1 MSRLSKYVKEKIV
14 KVLVAALVVGT
25 VAGNGTLTVQAE
37 EAATVVGEESV
48 SGGDA
53 VVKENVVAD
62 PEVTP
67 EATTMVTP
75 EEAAG
80 AGLIMPL
87 TMNLCA
93 EANETVNAVT
103 VDIAGVLG
111 AANGYG
117 IFVEGITEQSGD
129 SEANICTGSLKYY
142 NNIGYTG
149 KGTIYVDGEYT
160 GSGSNIRCSNLIL
173 KSASFEQRGN
183 QWFVNG
189 VYVGTTEQIGKI
201 ERGQFDLA
209 GAFTA
214 IRTNAENLH
223 AMGTELSS
231 NEISLND
238 GQNIFRVN
246 GISDFEPK
254 VAVENGKTVVFN
266 ITPDGNNFKLV
277 GQSTSGID
285 NYPEADNANLLV
297 YNFGTYDG
305 TITLSTTRGTILA
318 PCAKVILEAGN
329 NSGRIVAAN
338 LQTQAECHFSG
349 NEWHPSEEPT
359 PTVTPTPTPTV
370 TPTATPTATPSTT
383 PDNNPTPTPTPG
395 APDTTP
401 TPDDPGTPA
410 DPVTPEA
417 PQVLGA
423 RRRRMV
429 TIEDDPTPLAD
440 RAVLG
445 ASRRPQTGD
454 ASDAWNLGFALS
466 LTGLG
471 AWLILK
477 KKQ

>member
-160 GSGSNIRCSNLIL
+160 GSGSNIRCSNL
-173 KSASFEQRGN
+173 K
-183 QWFVNG
+183 
-189 VYVGTTEQIGKI
+189 IG
-201 ERGQFDLA
+201 
-209 GAFTA
+209 
-214 IRTNAENLH
+214 
-223 AMGTELSS
+223 
-231 NEISLND
+231 
-238 GQNIFRVN
+238 
-246 GISDFEPK
+246 
-254 VAVENGKTVVFN
+254 
-266 ITPDGNNFKLV
+266 
-277 GQSTSGID
+277 
-285 NYPEADNANLLV
+285 
-297 YNFGTYDG
+297 
-305 TITLSTTRGTILA
+305 
-318 PCAKVILEAGN
+318 
-329 NSGRIVAAN
+329 
-338 LQTQAECHFSG
+338 
-349 NEWHPSEEPT
+349 
-359 PTVTPTPTPTV
+359 
-370 TPTATPTATPSTT
+370 
-383 PDNNPTPTPTPG
+383 
-395 APDTTP
+395 
-401 TPDDPGTPA
+401 
-410 DPVTPEA
+410 
-417 PQVLGA
+417 
-423 RRRRMV
+423 
-429 TIEDDPTPLAD
+429 
-440 RAVLG
+440 RAHV
-445 ASRRPQTGD
+445 
-454 ASDAWNLGFALS
+454 
-466 LTGLG
+466 
-471 AWLILK
+471 
-477 KKQ
+477 

>member
-149 KGTIYVDGEYT
+149 KGTIYINTDGAAVAVLDQLIPHRRGDVPQNHAAVALFHLVKNRV
-160 GSGSNIRCSNLIL
+160 GSG
-173 KSASFEQRGN
+173 
-183 QWFVNG
+183 
-189 VYVGTTEQIGKI
+189 
-201 ERGQFDLA
+201 
-209 GAFTA
+209 
-214 IRTNAENLH
+214 
-223 AMGTELSS
+223 
-231 NEISLND
+231 
-238 GQNIFRVN
+238 
-246 GISDFEPK
+246 
-254 VAVENGKTVVFN
+254 
-266 ITPDGNNFKLV
+266 
-277 GQSTSGID
+277 
-285 NYPEADNANLLV
+285 
-297 YNFGTYDG
+297 
-305 TITLSTTRGTILA
+305 
-318 PCAKVILEAGN
+318 
-329 NSGRIVAAN
+329 
-338 LQTQAECHFSG
+338 
-349 NEWHPSEEPT
+349 
-359 PTVTPTPTPTV
+359 
-370 TPTATPTATPSTT
+370 
-383 PDNNPTPTPTPG
+383 
-395 APDTTP
+395 
-401 TPDDPGTPA
+401 
-410 DPVTPEA
+410 
-417 PQVLGA
+417 
-423 RRRRMV
+423 
-429 TIEDDPTPLAD
+429 
-440 RAVLG
+440 
-445 ASRRPQTGD
+445 
-454 ASDAWNLGFALS
+454 
-466 LTGLG
+466 
-471 AWLILK
+471 
-477 KKQ
+477 

>member
-67 EATTMVTP
+67 
-75 EEAAG
+75 
-80 AGLIMPL
+80 
-87 TMNLCA
+87 

-370 TPTATPTATPSTT
+370 TPTATPTATP
-383 PDNNPTPTPTPG
+383 DNNPTPTPTPG

-423 RRRRMV
+423 RRHRMV

>member
-1 MSRLSKYVKEKIV
+1 MGFHKGRNQMSRLSKYVKEKIV

-297 YNFGTYDG
+297 YN
-305 TITLSTTRGTILA
+305 
-318 PCAKVILEAGN
+318 LEHMMELLLYL
-329 NSGRIVAAN
+329 
-338 LQTQAECHFSG
+338 LQ
-349 NEWHPSEEPT
+349 EERFLHH
-359 PTVTPTPTPTV
+359 
-370 TPTATPTATPSTT
+370 
-383 PDNNPTPTPTPG
+383 
-395 APDTTP
+395 
-401 TPDDPGTPA
+401 
-410 DPVTPEA
+410 
-417 PQVLGA
+417 VL
-423 RRRRMV
+423 R
-429 TIEDDPTPLAD
+429 
-440 RAVLG
+440 
-445 ASRRPQTGD
+445 
-454 ASDAWNLGFALS
+454 
-466 LTGLG
+466 
-471 AWLILK
+471 
-477 KKQ
+477 

>member
-1 MSRLSKYVKEKIV
+1 MGFHKGRNQMSRLSKYVKEKIV

-67 EATTMVTP
+67 EA
-75 EEAAG
+75 
-80 AGLIMPL
+80 
-87 TMNLCA
+87 
-93 EANETVNAVT
+93 NETVNAVT

-117 IFVEGITEQSGD
+117 IFVEGITEQNGD

-277 GQSTSGID
+277 GQS
-285 NYPEADNANLLV
+285 
-297 YNFGTYDG
+297 
-305 TITLSTTRGTILA
+305 
-318 PCAKVILEAGN
+318 
-329 NSGRIVAAN
+329 
-338 LQTQAECHFSG
+338 
-349 NEWHPSEEPT
+349 
-359 PTVTPTPTPTV
+359 
-370 TPTATPTATPSTT
+370 
-383 PDNNPTPTPTPG
+383 
-395 APDTTP
+395 
-401 TPDDPGTPA
+401 
-410 DPVTPEA
+410 
-417 PQVLGA
+417 
-423 RRRRMV
+423 
-429 TIEDDPTPLAD
+429 
-440 RAVLG
+440 
-445 ASRRPQTGD
+445 
-454 ASDAWNLGFALS
+454 LS
-466 LTGLG
+466 L
-471 AWLILK
+471 IHI
-477 KKQ
+477 